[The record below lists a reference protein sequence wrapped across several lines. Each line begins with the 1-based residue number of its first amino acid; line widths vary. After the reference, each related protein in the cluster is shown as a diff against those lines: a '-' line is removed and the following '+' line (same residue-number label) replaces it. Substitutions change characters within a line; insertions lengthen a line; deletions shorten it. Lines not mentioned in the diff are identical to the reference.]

1 MEGMTAAEAR
11 ELIRQEEERV
21 SRACL
26 EEMNAVLEKY
36 GRRLVGVPFYT
47 PDGRTD
53 ARVDLVQ
60 INST

>member
-1 MEGMTAAEAR
+1 MEGMTAAEAK

-26 EEMNAVLEKY
+26 DEMNAVLEKH
-36 GRRLVGVPFYT
+36 GRRLVGVPFIT
-47 PDGRTD
+47 PDGRID
-53 ARVDLVQ
+53 ARIDLVM